1 MRDRHVEPE
10 YINWAYVKQMGGIVN
25 GERVEGNMPR
35 YKALGPDEYYVV
47 MSIDRKYS
55 FFKFIDGK
63 LARKKGDKYVPMN
76 ESLTEDDSIEWFF

>member
-1 MRDRHVEPE
+1 
-10 YINWAYVKQMGGIVN
+10 MGGMVD
-25 GERVEGNMPR
+25 GEMVEGNMPR
-35 YKALGPDEYYVV
+35 FKALGPDEYYVV

-76 ESLTEDDSIEWFF
+76 EDLDIDDLEMI

>member
-1 MRDRHVEPE
+1 
-10 YINWAYVKQMGGIVN
+10 MGGMVD
-25 GERVEGNMPR
+25 GEMVEGNLPR

-76 ESLTEDDSIEWFF
+76 ESLSDDIEFYFN